1 MKIPPDRSFPKGW
14 ENFLQ
19 RSRDDMENDVCRMDE
34 RYQREYRHAAENN
47 VGCHGYSGTLL
58 DGQAFEDQ
66 RIEGKPYKVT
76 DGIGNKVFCR
86 GVAEHGDKLQK
97 LDQDS
102 KAEANRSIAEDISLF
117 EYVAEHDAEWGE
129 YEAVHDGVQDDLRFI
144 SALASVMKGD
154 QVPCKSLLDR
164 KLLEIDVVAGQH
176 IPVAELQHERPDQ
189 YPDVHQHCRQRKTA
203 ENRFIMEGRYCAVCI
218 SSHNCLRFQ
227 RGIFYYQELSFPAF
241 NHSYQPFLL
250 PSAIS

>member
-1 MKIPPDRSFPKGW
+1 LPKRARNIQRMKIPPDRSSPKGW

-19 RSRDDMENDVCRMDE
+19 RSCDNTENDVCRMDE

-47 VGCHGYSGTLL
+47 VGCYGYSGTLL

-66 RIEGKPYKVT
+66 RIEGKPDKVT

-97 LDQDS
+97 LDQNC
-102 KAEANRSIAEDISLF
+102 KAEANRNVAEDIPLF
-117 EYVAEHDAEWGE
+117 EYIAEHDAEWGE
-129 YEAVHDGVQDDLRFI
+129 YEAVHDGVHDDLRFI

-164 KLLEIDVVAGQH
+164 KLLEIGIVTGQH

-189 YPDVHQHCRQRKTA
+189 YPDVHQRCRQRKTA

-227 RGIFYYQELSFPAF
+227 HG
-241 NHSYQPFLL
+241 NFLL
-250 PSAIS
+250 SGTEFSCF